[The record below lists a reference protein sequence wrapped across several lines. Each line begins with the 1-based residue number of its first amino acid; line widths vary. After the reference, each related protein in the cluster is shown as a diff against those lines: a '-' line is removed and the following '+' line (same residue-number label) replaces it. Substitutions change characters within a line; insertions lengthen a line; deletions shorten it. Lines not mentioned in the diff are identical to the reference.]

1 MIMWIPVILSVSE
14 AATQRTKSARPGFQ
28 SLINCVAN
36 VRTNQPEM
44 FRFAQHD
51 RRTAV
56 RFFK

>member
-1 MIMWIPVILSVSE
+1 MWIPVILSVSE
-14 AATQRTKSARPGFQ
+14 E

-36 VRTNQPEM
+36 VRTHKPEM

-56 RFFK
+56 RFFS